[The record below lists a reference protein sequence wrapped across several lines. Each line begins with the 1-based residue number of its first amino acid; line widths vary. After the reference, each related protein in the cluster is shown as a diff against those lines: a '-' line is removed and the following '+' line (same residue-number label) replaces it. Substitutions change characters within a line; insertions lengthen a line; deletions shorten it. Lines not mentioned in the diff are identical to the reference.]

1 MPNSRAMK
9 LNQSLGVGLGHQELF
24 FFFFKKAPQMILA
37 YRQGEN
43 HFPEACRIVGIV
55 REQLV
60 LYIRLPGWESLR

>member
-1 MPNSRAMK
+1 
-9 LNQSLGVGLGHQELF
+9 
-24 FFFFKKAPQMILA
+24 MILA

-43 HFPEACRIVGIV
+43 HFPEACQTVGIV